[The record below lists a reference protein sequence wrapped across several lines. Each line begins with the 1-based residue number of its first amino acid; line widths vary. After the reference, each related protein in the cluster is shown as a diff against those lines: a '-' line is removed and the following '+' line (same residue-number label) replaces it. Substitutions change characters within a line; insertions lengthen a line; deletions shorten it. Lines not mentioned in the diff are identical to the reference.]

1 MAQENENVVSTETA
15 NEVTPTESTSTEE
28 NKTAQENVV
37 DNKVEDTDDDGE
49 IEFDESDTADDDE
62 SSKNNEN
69 DSSKKQSREKNREYA
84 RKRREQQERE
94 KHTSYLNGVK
104 TALGD
109 VNPFTNEKMESEED
123 VQTYLDMKEMEKK
136 GLDPTSSTDYIKFMR
151 EKQKV
156 ELEQQEKQAQ
166 INNKMQ
172 TELLEFKTK
181 YPTVDIENLIANNPS
196 WNNLIIS
203 QVAQGKTLLQA
214 YEMVNGLVQ
223 ESVNQQ
229 ANTIAE
235 ERVKKQIQN
244 QLASAGSLTN
254 GEEIVSHKV
263 DWKNMPPEEFAKIM
277 KEELDSIT

>member
-49 IEFDESDTADDDE
+49 IEFDESNAADDDE
-62 SSKNNEN
+62 SNV
-69 DSSKKQSREKNREYA
+69 DKKRKPTRDEERKYA

-109 VNPFTNEKMESEED
+109 RNPFTNEKMESDED
-123 VQTYLDMKEMEKK
+123 VQTYLDMKEMEKQ

-156 ELEQQEKQAQ
+156 ELEQKQKETQ
-166 INNKMQ
+166 VKDKMNS
-172 TELLEFKTK
+172 ELAEFKAK
-181 YPTVDIENLIANNPS
+181 YPTVDIENLIANDNS
-196 WNNLIIS
+196 WNDLIIS

-214 YEMVNGLVQ
+214 YELVNGLVQ
-223 ESVNQQ
+223 ATVNQQ

-235 ERVKKQIQN
+235 EKVKKQLQN
-244 QLASAGSLTN
+244 QLASAGSLTEGN
-254 GEEIVSHKV
+254 EPSPVGGTVNVSQMTDAEFKEY
-263 DWKNMPPEEFAKIM
+263 WKK
-277 KEELDSIT
+277 KYGG

>member
-49 IEFDESDTADDDE
+49 IEFDDSNAADDDE
-62 SSKNNEN
+62 SNV
-69 DSSKKQSREKNREYA
+69 DKKRKPTRDEERKYA

-109 VNPFTNEKMESEED
+109 VNPFTNEKMESDED
-123 VQTYLDMKEMEKK
+123 VQTYLDMKEMEKQ

-156 ELEQQEKQAQ
+156 ELEQRQKETQVKD
-166 INNKMQ
+166 KMNS
-172 TELLEFKTK
+172 ELAEFKAK
-181 YPTVDIENLIANNPS
+181 YPTVDIENLVANDNS
-196 WNNLIIS
+196 WNSLIIS

-214 YEMVNGLVQ
+214 YELVNGLLQ
-223 ESVNQQ
+223 TTVNQQ

-235 ERVKKQIQN
+235 EKVKKQLQN
-244 QLASAGSLTN
+244 QLASAGSLTEGN
-254 GEEIVSHKV
+254 EPSPVGGTVNVSQMTDAEFKEY
-263 DWKNMPPEEFAKIM
+263 WKK
-277 KEELDSIT
+277 KYGG